1 MVNRVL
7 KGDWL
12 VEDLEN
18 NKNWLFN
25 LEKKDREE
33 DGKKIA
39 LFNSLG
45 YLQLSIYRS
54 NPQTVGSAS
63 TLFGLNYRD
72 VVSVYF

>member
-25 LEKKDREE
+25 LEKKDRE
-33 DGKKIA
+33 
-39 LFNSLG
+39 
-45 YLQLSIYRS
+45 
-54 NPQTVGSAS
+54 
-63 TLFGLNYRD
+63 
-72 VVSVYF
+72 